1 MRMQEIQSTLAV
13 VRCQSYAEAAECT
26 HQATSTV
33 SKHVQRVEQELGVRL
48 FERGGR
54 QDVELTD
61 RGKVVLPYLRLLADD
76 YEKMQEYA
84 REYARQQARNLSIGY
99 SPLVGTT
106 GESEILANFQARCP
120 EACVTHVL
128 MENADLWQ
136 LLKTNLARA
145 SMDTLLTGIK
155 RIPLQR
161 KLDGAFF
168 FTIGRKSPI
177 NAPWYGHL
185 EPNLGSK
192 MIYRSSRLYIGVGE
206 NHRFASRTS
215 ILAEE
220 LEDET
225 CIFNS
230 VSGHMAKDMTNLI
243 FNMVNG
249 ETTQI
254 PFHVRYM
261 SFAYR
266 PAVYALI
273 REGLGVLP
281 QGCIP
286 PTSVKGIRFIPV
298 SNVSIDARAKFVYW
312 KNSVP
317 RIMNGLLAEVDAYA
331 EGGVKNI

>member
-61 RGKVVLPYLRLLADD
+61 RGKVVLPYLRLMADD

-136 LLKTNLARA
+136 LL
-145 SMDTLLTGIK
+145 M
-155 RIPLQR
+155 QR

-249 ETTQI
+249 ETAQI

-286 PTSVKGIRFIPV
+286 PMSVKGIRFIPV
-298 SNVSIDARAKFVYW
+298 NNVSIDARAKFVYW

>member
-1 MRMQEIQSTLAV
+1 MRMQEVQSTLAV
-13 VRCQSYAEAAECT
+13 VRCQSYAEAAEVT

-61 RGKVVLPYLRLLADD
+61 HGRVVLPYLRLMVDD

-84 REYARQQARNLSIGY
+84 REYARQQARTLSIGY
-99 SPLVGTT
+99 APLLGTV
-106 GESEILANFQARCP
+106 GESEILARFQERCP

-136 LLKTNLARA
+136 LL
-145 SMDTLLTGIK
+145 M
-155 RIPLQR
+155 QR

-168 FTIGRKSPI
+168 FSIGRKSSI
-177 NAPWYGHL
+177 NAPWTGPL

-192 MIYRSSRLYIGVGE
+192 QVYRSSRLYIGVGE
-206 NHRFASRTS
+206 THRFASRTS

-225 CIFNS
+225 CIFNNIS
-230 VSGHMAKDMTNLI
+230 SHMVKDVSNLI

-249 ETTQI
+249 DEMRI

-281 QGCIP
+281 QCCNP
-286 PTSVKGIRFIPV
+286 PKALKGIRFIPV
-298 SNVSIDARAKFVYW
+298 SNVSMDARARFIYW
-312 KNSVP
+312 KNSAP
-317 RIMNGLLAEVDAYA
+317 RIMNSLVSEVAAYA
-331 EGGVKNI
+331 ESGVKSV

>member
-1 MRMQEIQSTLAV
+1 M
-13 VRCQSYAEAAECT
+13 
-26 HQATSTV
+26 
-33 SKHVQRVEQELGVRL
+33 RL

-61 RGKVVLPYLRLLADD
+61 RGKVVLPYLRLMADD

-136 LLKTNLARA
+136 LL
-145 SMDTLLTGIK
+145 M
-155 RIPLQR
+155 QR

-168 FTIGRKSPI
+168 FTIGRKNPI

-220 LEDET
+220 LEEEKRRNVYTLDTSDSFFASISGTTESGNSLQSVFSCSEET
-225 CIFNS
+225 GQTQVLHQVLLLILTMEGKRQG
-230 VSGHMAKDMTNLI
+230 VSSGPTELI
-243 FNMVNG
+243 T
-249 ETTQI
+249 EL
-254 PFHVRYM
+254 HA
-261 SFAYR
+261 SDC
-266 PAVYALI
+266 
-273 REGLGVLP
+273 EGILLG
-281 QGCIP
+281 GCD
-286 PTSVKGIRFIPV
+286 V
-298 SNVSIDARAKFVYW
+298 
-312 KNSVP
+312 
-317 RIMNGLLAEVDAYA
+317 
-331 EGGVKNI
+331 